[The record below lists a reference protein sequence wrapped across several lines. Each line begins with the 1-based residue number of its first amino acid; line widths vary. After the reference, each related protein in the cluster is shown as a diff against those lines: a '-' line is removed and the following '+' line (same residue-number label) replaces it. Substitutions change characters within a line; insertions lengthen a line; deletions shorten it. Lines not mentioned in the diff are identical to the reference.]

1 MTTKQAADCYVRAG
15 LKPPPELASP
25 AEAAEKVKGTRRK
38 MVDGVS
44 FRSTLEANVY
54 QLLRLWEQAGVIQ
67 ALQVQPL
74 FILQPKRRPLI
85 GNAMRA
91 ITYTA
96 DFSYTRKGRRVVIDA
111 KGYRME
117 VYRLKA
123 KLFREKYPDVEFQ
136 EWDRETFKLMER
148 NGPAEY
154 GRRMTFNGT
163 VL

>member
-1 MTTKQAADCYVRAG
+1 VTAREAAALYTRAG
-15 LKPPPELASP
+15 RTPPPEIAAP
-25 AEAAEKVKGTRRK
+25 AVEKVRNTKRK
-38 MVDGVS
+38 VVNGIE

-67 ALQVQPL
+67 TLQVQPL

-117 VYRLKA
+117 VFRLKA

-136 EWDRETFKLMER
+136 EWDRETFNLMER
-148 NGPAEY
+148 SGP
-154 GRRMTFNGT
+154 R
-163 VL
+163 